1 MPENRTE
8 KFQRDDQIYLSNR
21 LRLSEDL
28 NLPNLWK
35 IVDHFGLY
43 SGVQTMGRC
52 LAVFEI
58 MKQCINVPGHLVE
71 FGCWNGSNLMFMAK
85 VLQLLQPN
93 TYKHVYG
100 FDSFEGLQTFT
111 SEDGDTPTSPES
123 GLGKYMG
130 NEEVLRAMIDFF
142 SMDEWVHVIKGDALE
157 TIPLFEKDNP
167 YIMFSLA
174 YVDFDLYEPCRVA
187 LEYIGKR
194 MATGGIIAFDEALS
208 NFWPGEGQAL
218 VEFISDSDDYVM
230 HNIPFARQPTAYL
243 IKK

>member
-1 MPENRTE
+1 MPEKIME
-8 KFQRDDQIYLSNR
+8 KFQRDDQIYLSKR
-21 LRLSEDL
+21 HGLSEDL
-28 NLPNLWK
+28 NLPNLWQ

-43 SGVQTMGRC
+43 TGIQTMGRC

-58 MKQCINVPGHLVE
+58 MKRCINIPGHLVE
-71 FGCWNGSNLMFMAK
+71 FGCWNGHNLMFMAK

-111 SEDGDTPTSPES
+111 SEDGDTSPRECS
-123 GLGKYMG
+123 EKYMG

-142 SMDEWVHVIKGDALE
+142 SMDEWVHIIKGDALQ
-157 TIPLFEKDNP
+157 TIPQFEKDNP
-167 YIMFSLA
+167 HIMFSLA
-174 YVDFDLYEPCRVA
+174 YIDFDLYEPCRVA

-194 MATGGIIAFDEALS
+194 IATGGIIVFDEALT
-208 NFWPGEGQAL
+208 NFWPGEGAAL
-218 VEFISDSDDYVM
+218 MEFLSDAGAGEYAM
-230 HNIPFARQPTAYL
+230 FNIPFARQPTAYL